1 MFILLKKI
9 NELNDEVSPKEILMY
24 FEEKYQTPYIVT
36 PKTIK
41 RWIDEL
47 QIEHI
52 TSPPPKRNADIKYK
66 KDDVLKIEHAKR
78 KNLLQ
83 RRDKYL
89 DEKWKEKKAEE
100 QFEVFVEYQNH
111 LMENGYDEMTHADS
125 IGNAYDKEAKEI
137 IFKEKVEMCFRHL
150 FPNIEFDEK
159 ELKSKLFI
167 RDEYPYLQ
175 DGVEAS
181 EYIKK
186 KFFIK

>member
-1 MFILLKKI
+1 MLKKI

-52 TSPPPKRNADIKYK
+52 TSPPPKRNADIKYR
-66 KDDVLKIEHAKR
+66 KDDVLKIEHAKQ

-100 QFEVFVEYQNH
+100 QFKVFVEYQNH
-111 LMENGYDEMTHADS
+111 LMENGYDEMIHADS
-125 IGNAYDKEAKEI
+125 IGCAYEKEAKEI
-137 IFKEKVEMCFRHL
+137 IFKEKVEMCFEHL
-150 FPNIEFDEK
+150 FPNVEFDEK
-159 ELKSKLFI
+159 ELENKLFI
-167 RDEYPYLQ
+167 RGENPYHQ
-175 DGVEAS
+175 DGIEAD

-186 KFFIK
+186 KFYKK

>member
-1 MFILLKKI
+1 MLKKI